1 MRIVAGT
8 HGGRRLKAPG
18 GLKVRPTPDKV
29 REALFAILG
38 ADVAGCRFLDLFAG
52 TGAVGLE
59 ALSRGGITA
68 DFVEQSR
75 TVTRILRENID
86 ALGFTGQTR
95 VWTGRLPAALGAL
108 VEAGLAF
115 DIVFADPPYELGRLD
130 RLLAAPALTALAPAG
145 ATLVVEHRYSER
157 FEPGLWEVR
166 QTRRYGDTAL
176 TFCAP
181 RAKEN

>member
-38 ADVAGCRFLDLFAG
+38 SEVDGCRFLDLFAG

-59 ALSRGGITA
+59 ALSRGGATA

-75 TVTRILRENID
+75 SVIRCLRDNID
-86 ALGFTGQTR
+86 ALGFAGQAR
-95 VWTGRLPAALGAL
+95 VWTGRLPAILGAL
-108 VEAGLAF
+108 VEAGLTF
-115 DIVFADPPYELGRLD
+115 DIVYADPPYERGQLD
-130 RLLAAPALTALAPAG
+130 RLLAVPALTMLTGAG
-145 ATLVVEHRYSER
+145 ATLVVEHRFGER
-157 FEPGLWEVR
+157 FESGLWEVR
-166 QTRRYGDTAL
+166 ETRRYGDTAL
-176 TFCAP
+176 SFCAP
-181 RAKEN
+181 GAKES